1 MHDRKKS
8 STNGSEFFVGLVL
21 IALLMFLAWY
31 FLLRPRDIEVNTIES
46 PDATII
52 VPRDDTLE
60 KALEKIE
67 LTPIPGDTPSPTPRP
82 TLTPVPFDIIYV
94 VQEGDILS
102 TIADRHGVTVDA
114 ILAAN
119 ELADPDFLSI
129 GQVLQIPAPAGP

>member
-8 STNGSEFFVGLVL
+8 STSGSEFFVGLVL

>member
-8 STNGSEFFVGLVL
+8 STSGSEFFVGLVL

-46 PDATII
+46 PDATIV
-52 VPRDDTLE
+52 VPREDTLE

>member
-46 PDATII
+46 PDATIV
-52 VPRDDTLE
+52 VPREDTLE

-67 LTPIPGDTPSPTPRP
+67 LTPI
-82 TLTPVPFDIIYV
+82 PFDIIYV

>member
-8 STNGSEFFVGLVL
+8 STSGSEFFVGLVL

-82 TLTPVPFDIIYV
+82 TPLLPPVTMAT
-94 VQEGDILS
+94 LL
-102 TIADRHGVTVDA
+102 DRF
-114 ILAAN
+114 IN
-119 ELADPDFLSI
+119 
-129 GQVLQIPAPAGP
+129 APLLLPC